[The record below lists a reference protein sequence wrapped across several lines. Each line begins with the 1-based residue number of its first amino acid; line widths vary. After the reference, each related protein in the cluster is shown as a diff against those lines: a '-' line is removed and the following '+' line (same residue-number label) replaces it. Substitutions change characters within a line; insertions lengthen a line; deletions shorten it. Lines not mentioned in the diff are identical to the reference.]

1 MVGGEWYKDYAS
13 VQRRTPAGSGG
24 QAWAAYL
31 KAKNATSEGYNNAF
45 RELDIAAQQ
54 EGVSA
59 SRPAISS
66 GMSQAQYQEVLS
78 QYLANINNEVLK
90 KNVTN
95 ALKDV
100 QQQGMAA
107 GVNVGLPTLANLTNA
122 NADSFVNNYI
132 NTVNQRIYVNYA
144 TTAIKDLQAQG
155 IANGVNV
162 AIPAISNNLSQAQAQ
177 EIVNRYQSQVNSA
190 LLVKSTQDALQN
202 VRSQAINYGVNV
214 AVPAISA
221 GITEQA
227 ANALI
232 DKYVADVNAK
242 LSSAAVSESKPV
254 SNNQIQTSSK
264 VNNALVGSATPTTT
278 VVAPSV
284 SIARNSDGSLAVNE
298 GLYNQ
303 LKAAQTQ
310 YKSWWNDYSGI
321 PQQVIDSQATD
332 VRINSKGQFEWTPV
346 TAADKAQLEKINVQR
361 TRSGLAPRTTLIH
374 GPEKSTEY
382 NTKWLS
388 TTGSGSRG
396 VGESGVKIK
405 DASGKTVKS
414 YDYNIS
420 NLAKVGS
427 GDIKIAAVKAG
438 SSVNAN
444 ATAKVNTAQSV
455 KAVKITQK
463 ELNAKLAAAHPGQI
477 QLKDGT
483 WINQVE
489 KIGNNSTK
497 EAVTLYSSKAA
508 RDAALQDLKAL
519 NIAAS
524 QARSSYKTIE
534 LGNGK
539 YIDPIQKIG
548 KSNTG
553 ENAVTVFSTDKAG
566 NIVTRSGTANEYKA
580 SLNAAKKI
588 AAIPIVLGM
597 SAADQDAI
605 LQARE
610 YYNSRATTPINFSPQ
625 GKNAEYI
632 ETNLAAFG
640 KSLDQVSK
648 AGTEGQRVA
657 DYLKGVSSNEV
668 SLKEDMIKGI
678 NPYIHGGKTV
688 LSQMDKGMS
697 LQSLTDTSVWGL
709 KQLNNI
715 AEGKVGKNK
724 VNEKIDESLT
734 WVNES
739 GVKTLNAGVI
749 QGIDKAVDYSP
760 LALLNNYSKNQYGES
775 GYTKGIDVGLD
786 VVKTIP
792 KNIYTSV
799 TENPA
804 SFALTTTAMYAGGAA
819 IGGALGS
826 AKYSAISIAET
837 VTINPLTKATLKTG
851 IAALDGIAQG
861 YMVTGIGKQAIETVN
876 TGNAEKI
883 ADFVTEFAVGGAGFA
898 KGSRY
903 FEGKLVSKYGAST
916 VGSYSPL
923 HRLSVI
929 AGEGTGIVRGKTV
942 PIKNEPHHPVN
953 SQADLIEA
961 VISQDTVSGAR
972 GTAVH
977 RIYQEVQG
985 NPIGIKTV
993 SVKVPEIST
1002 KTINVLGRGV
1012 DIPSIK
1018 ILEHKYT
1025 AGRTLR
1031 ALQGVKDQY
1040 LTRQHEFGR
1049 ISDNPTLQEAY
1060 STDAYTSYMVPDMT
1074 GGKLEAVGGHFL
1086 QKGEKGRLSQEVQLL
1101 ENIQTV
1107 ASELSELQKIKIRE
1121 QYAKQGHI
1129 EPELWKETQ
1138 RLAMEKSKRIGQPVA
1153 TITPKTGSGFSKP
1166 ETEVFLVFGDKV
1178 STEVTGSKTV
1188 GRTAEGI
1195 KIKKVRLG
1203 TQEAIQSE
1211 LSLLENI
1218 KYNWQNALS
1227 RNDIYAEGMS
1237 KAINRKIAEETG
1249 KAYMK
1254 PGQYDSYNK
1263 KGDYT
1268 GHGAEHT
1275 GKVAE
1280 IMAELWYQSP
1290 ILQQKYTLKEFK
1302 IAGRLH
1308 DAARIY
1314 GNSKMGETE
1323 PIAHGPAVAQN
1334 IRKGRVIDQELNSLP
1349 RESQLRVAKAIETHM
1364 WLKPKSVLQAVFYR
1378 ASDFQKALKTAD
1390 SLARAREAGFLK
1402 PGTTFKLPEERKIN
1416 IFKKVVSERT
1426 LEFKRD
1432 TTAEF
1437 LPNRAAI
1444 EIKNLEKVKDI
1455 ATSEYKTRAVKP
1467 LAEYGYKNS
1476 EYKNSGYNNA
1486 KIYGSLAA
1494 YQSGLASASKYLQN
1508 VEKLKQVPGYTKP
1521 VTPAKA
1527 AKAAHYNKAKD
1538 GAKSGYYTKK
1548 QVSSYKPGYVQ
1559 KKTQKQAY
1567 VTPYTRKSDY
1577 VKSGKYTTKA
1587 KYSSGYKGGKYGN
1600 SGYNGGYGG
1609 YPKPGPE
1616 PKPPVPPMRLKSSTK
1631 GIKVYTNRKHLERD
1645 IKNVLGSMQSIF
1657 G

>member
-1 MVGGEWYKDYAS
+1 MGKMVGEWYKDYAA
-13 VQRRTPAGSGG
+13 VQRRTPAGAGG
-24 QAWAAYL
+24 ASWAAYL
-31 KAKNATSEGYNNAF
+31 KAKNATSEGYNTAF
-45 RELDIAAQQ
+45 KELDIAARQ
-54 EGVSA
+54 EGVTVN
-59 SRPAISS
+59 RPAISS

-132 NTVNQRIYVNYA
+132 NTVNQRIYINYA
-144 TTAIKDLQAQG
+144 TTAVNDLHSQG
-155 IANGVNV
+155 VSNGVNV
-162 AIPAISNNLSQAQAQ
+162 AVPVISNNISQAQAQ
-177 EIVNRYQSQVNSA
+177 EIVNKYQSQVNSA
-190 LLVKSTQDALQN
+190 LLVKSTQDALKSVQ
-202 VRSQAINYGVNV
+202 SQAKSYGVNV
-214 AVPAISA
+214 AVPTISA

-227 ANALI
+227 ANALV
-232 DKYVADVNAK
+232 DRYVADVNAK
-242 LSSAAVSESKPV
+242 LTATQIAQPQTASKI
-254 SNNQIQTSSK
+254 NNT
-264 VNNALVGSATPTTT
+264 LVGST
-278 VVAPSV
+278 VTAPSV
-284 SIARNSDGSLAVNE
+284 SISRNSDGSLAVNE

-346 TAADKAQLEKINVQR
+346 TAADKAQLEKINAYR
-361 TRSGLAPRTTLIH
+361 TSSGLAPHTTLIH

-396 VGESGVKIK
+396 TGEAGVKIK

-414 YDYNIS
+414 YDYNTA

-427 GDIKIAAVKAG
+427 GDIKIAAIKA
-438 SSVNAN
+438 SSKINAN

-455 KAVKITQK
+455 KATKITQK
-463 ELNAKLAAAHPGQI
+463 DIAAAHPGQI

-483 WINQVE
+483 WINQIE
-489 KIGNNSTK
+489 KVGNGGTK

-519 NIAAS
+519 NVAAA
-524 QARSSYKTIE
+524 QARSNYKTIE
-534 LGNGK
+534 LENGK
-539 YIDPIQKIG
+539 YIDPIQKTG

-553 ENAVTVFSTDKAG
+553 ENTVTVFSTDKAG

-597 SAADQDAI
+597 TAADQDAI

-657 DYLKGVSSNEV
+657 DYLKNISKNDI
-668 SLKEDMIKGI
+668 SLKEDTIAGI
-678 NPYIHGGKTV
+678 NPYIQGGKTV

-709 KQLNNI
+709 KQLNNAVEVSI
-715 AEGKVGKNK
+715 GKNK
-724 VNEKIDESLT
+724 VNKEIDESLT

-739 GVKTLNAGVI
+739 GVKTLNKNVI
-749 QGIDKAVDYSP
+749 QGIDTIIDASP
-760 LALLNNYSKNQYGES
+760 LALLNEYAKGKYGES
-775 GYTKGIDVGLD
+775 GYTKGVDVGLD
-786 VVKTIP
+786 VAKAIP
-792 KNIYTSV
+792 KNIYSSV
-799 TENPA
+799 VENPA
-804 SFALTTTAMYAGGAA
+804 STALLVGATYAGGAA

-826 AKYSAISIAET
+826 AKYGAISFAET

-876 TGNAEKI
+876 TGNPERI
-883 ADFVTEFAVGGAGFA
+883 ADFVTEFAIGGAGFA
-898 KGSRY
+898 KGSKA
-903 FEGKLVSKYGAST
+903 FEGKLVSKYGEST

-953 SQADLIEA
+953 SQAALIEA

-977 RIYQEVQG
+977 RFYQEVQG
-985 NPIGIKTV
+985 SPIGIKTY
-993 SVKVPEIST
+993 
-1002 KTINVLGRGV
+1002 N
-1012 DIPSIK
+1012 IPIVNK
-1018 ILEHKYT
+1018 QVT

-1031 ALQGVKDQY
+1031 ALQGVRDQY
-1040 LTRQHEFGR
+1040 LTRQNEFGR
-1049 ISDNPTLQEAY
+1049 ISDDPVVQKAY

-1074 GGKLEAVGGHFL
+1074 GGKFDAVGGHFL
-1086 QKGEKGRLSQEVQLL
+1086 QKGGKNRFNQEVQLL
-1101 ENIQTV
+1101 ENIPTV
-1107 ASELSELQKIKIRE
+1107 ASELSALQKIQIRE

-1138 RLAMEKSKRIGQPVA
+1138 RLAAEKSKRIGQPVA
-1153 TITPKTGSGFSKP
+1153 TITPKTGSGFNKP
-1166 ETEVFLVFGDKV
+1166 ETEVFIVFGDKIA
-1178 STEVTGSKTV
+1178 TEVTGSKTV

-1203 TQEAIQSE
+1203 TQEAIKTE
-1211 LSLLENI
+1211 LSILENM
-1218 KYNWQNALS
+1218 KYNWKNALS
-1227 RNDIYAEGMS
+1227 RNDIYAEGMA
-1237 KAINRKIAEETG
+1237 KAINRKVAEETG

-1254 PGQYDSYNK
+1254 PGQY
-1263 KGDYT
+1263 GA
-1268 GHGAEHT
+1268 HGVEHT
-1275 GKVAE
+1275 GKVAK
-1280 IMAELWYQSP
+1280 IMEELWYQSP

-1334 IRKGRVIDQELNSLP
+1334 IRKGRVIDKELNSLP

-1390 SLARAREAGFLK
+1390 SLARAREAGYLK
-1402 PGTTFKLPEERKIN
+1402 PGTTFKLPEERKFN
-1416 IFKKVVSERT
+1416 IFKKVVSERA
-1426 LEFKRD
+1426 LEFRKD

-1444 EIKNLEKVKDI
+1444 ELKNLEKVKDI

-1467 LAEYGYKNS
+1467 FAEYGYKNS

-1494 YQSGLASASKYLQN
+1494 YQGGLASASKYLQN

-1521 VTPAKA
+1521 VTVAKA

-1548 QVSSYKPGYVQ
+1548 QVSSYKPGYAQ

-1577 VKSGKYTTKA
+1577 VKSGKYTA
-1587 KYSSGYKGGKYGN
+1587 KSKYRSSYGGGKYGS
-1600 SGYNGGYGG
+1600 SGYSGGYGGYGGG

-1645 IKNVLGSMQSIF
+1645 IKNVLGSMQSMF

>member
-1 MVGGEWYKDYAS
+1 MVTGQWYKDYAA
-13 VQRRTPAGSGG
+13 VQRRTPAGAGG
-24 QAWAAYL
+24 ASWAAYL
-31 KAKNATSEGYNNAF
+31 KAKNATSEGYETAF
-45 RELDIAAQQ
+45 KELDIAARQA
-54 EGVSA
+54 GVTVN
-59 SRPAISS
+59 RPAMTA
-66 GMSQAQYQEVLS
+66 GMSQAQYQEVL
-78 QYLANINNEVLK
+78 QKYLVNINDEVLK
-90 KNVTN
+90 KNVTA
-95 ALKDV
+95 ALKDIQSQGAVAGAHV
-100 QQQGMAA
+100 Q
-107 GVNVGLPTLANLTNA
+107 LPSLANLTSA
-122 NADSFVNNYI
+122 NAQSVVNSYI
-132 NTVNQRIYVNYA
+132 DIVNQTIYKNYVNMSLS
-144 TTAIKDLQAQG
+144 DLRAQG

-162 AIPAISNNLSQAQAQ
+162 PIPAVSNTVSQAQAQ

-190 LLVKSTQDALQN
+190 LLVKSTQDALKSVQ
-202 VRSQAINYGVNV
+202 SQAKSYGVNV
-214 AVPAISA
+214 AVPTISA

-242 LSSAAVSESKPV
+242 LSSATVSESKPA

-264 VNNALVGSATPTTT
+264 VNNALVGPATPTT
-278 VVAPSV
+278 VVAPSA
-284 SIARNSDGSLAVNE
+284 SISRNSDGSLAVNE

-346 TAADKAQLEKINVQR
+346 TAADKAQLDKINVQR

-374 GPEKSTEY
+374 GPEKSNEY

-414 YDYNIS
+414 YDYNTA

-427 GDIKIAAVKAG
+427 GDIKIAAMKAG

-444 ATAKVNTAQSV
+444 ATAKTNTAQNV

-477 QLKDGT
+477 QLKDGS
-483 WINQVE
+483 WINQIE
-489 KIGNNSTK
+489 KIGNNSIK
-497 EAVTLYSSKAA
+497 ETVTLYSSKAA

-519 NIAAS
+519 NVAAA
-524 QARSSYKTIE
+524 QARSRYKNIE

-553 ENAVTVFSTDKAG
+553 ENAVTVFRVDKAG
-566 NIVTRSGTANEYKA
+566 NVVSRSGTANEYKK
-580 SLNAAKKI
+580 SLEAAKKI
-588 AAIPIVLGM
+588 AAMPITIGM
-597 SAADQDAI
+597 AAADQDAI
-605 LQARE
+605 MQARE
-610 YYNSRATTPINFSPQ
+610 YYNARAVTPINFSPQ
-625 GKNAEYI
+625 GETSKLV
-632 ETNLAAFG
+632 ETNLAKFG
-640 KSLDQVSK
+640 QYLDQVSK

-678 NPYIHGGKTV
+678 NPYIQGGKTV
-688 LSQMDKGMS
+688 LSQMDQGMS
-697 LQSLTDTSVWGL
+697 LQSLTDTTVWGL

-715 AEGKVGKNK
+715 AEGKVGKN
-724 VNEKIDESLT
+724 VVSEKIDTSLT

-739 GVKTLNAGVI
+739 GVKTLNKNVI
-749 QGIDKAVDYSP
+749 QGIDKTIEASP
-760 LALLNNYSKNQYGES
+760 LALLNEYAKGKYGES
-775 GYTKGIDVGLD
+775 GYTKGVDVGLD
-786 VVKTIP
+786 VAKAIP
-792 KNIYTSV
+792 KNIYNSV
-799 TENPA
+799 VENPA
-804 SFALTTTAMYAGGAA
+804 STALLVSATYAGGAA

-876 TGNAEKI
+876 TGNPERI
-883 ADFVTEFAVGGAGFA
+883 ADFATEFAIGGAGFA
-898 KGSRY
+898 KGSKY
-903 FEGKLVSKYGAST
+903 FEGKLVSNYGESI

-953 SQADLIEA
+953 SQAALIEA

-977 RIYQEVQG
+977 RFYQEVQG
-985 NPIGIKTV
+985 NPIGIKTY
-993 SVKVPEIST
+993 
-1002 KTINVLGRGV
+1002 N
-1012 DIPSIK
+1012 IPIVNK
-1018 ILEHKYT
+1018 QVT

-1040 LTRQHEFGR
+1040 LTRQNEFGR
-1049 ISDNPTLQEAY
+1049 ISDEPVVQKAY
-1060 STDAYTSYMVPDMT
+1060 STEAYTSYMVLDLT
-1074 GGKLEAVGGHFL
+1074 GGKFEAVGGHFL
-1086 QKGEKGRLSQEVQLL
+1086 QKGGKNRFNQEVQLL
-1101 ENIQTV
+1101 ENIPTV
-1107 ASELSELQKIKIRE
+1107 ASELSALQKIQIRE

-1129 EPELWKETQ
+1129 EPGLWKETQ
-1138 RLAMEKSKRIGQPVA
+1138 RLAAEKSKRIGQPVA
-1153 TITPKTGSGFSKP
+1153 TITPKTGSGFKKP
-1166 ETEVFLVFGDKV
+1166 ETEVFLVFGNKTA
-1178 STEVTGSKTV
+1178 TEVTGSKTV

-1203 TQEAIQSE
+1203 TQEAIKSE
-1211 LSLLENI
+1211 LSILENI
-1218 KYNWQNALS
+1218 KYNWKNALS
-1227 RNDIYAEGMS
+1227 GNDIYAEGMS

-1254 PGQYDSYNK
+1254 PGQY
-1263 KGDYT
+1263 GD
-1268 GHGAEHT
+1268 HSVRHT

-1280 IMAELWYQSP
+1280 IMEELWYQSP
-1290 ILQQKYTLKEFK
+1290 TLQQKYTLKEFK

-1323 PIAHGPAVAQN
+1323 PLAHGPAVAYN
-1334 IRKGRVIDQELNSLP
+1334 IRKGRVIDKELNSLP

-1390 SLARAREAGFLK
+1390 SLARAREAGYLK
-1402 PGTTFKLPEERKIN
+1402 PGTTFKLPEERKFN
-1416 IFKKVVSERT
+1416 IFKKVVSERA
-1426 LEFKRD
+1426 LEFRKD

-1444 EIKNLEKVKDI
+1444 ELKNLEKVKDI

-1467 LAEYGYKNS
+1467 FAEYGYKNS

-1508 VEKLKQVPGYTKP
+1508 VEKMEQIPGYTKP
-1521 VTPAKA
+1521 VTLVRT

-1548 QVSSYKPGYVQ
+1548 QVSSYKPGYAQ

-1577 VKSGKYTTKA
+1577 VKSGKYTAKS
-1587 KYSSGYKGGKYGN
+1587 KYSSGYRSGKYGN
-1600 SGYNGGYGG
+1600 SGYSGGYGGYSGG

-1616 PKPPVPPMRLKSSTK
+1616 PKPLVPPMRLKSSTK

-1645 IKNVLGSMQSIF
+1645 IKNVLGSMQSMF

>member
-1 MVGGEWYKDYAS
+1 MATGEWYKDYNAI
-13 VQRRTPAGSGG
+13 QRRTPAGSGG

-31 KAKNATSEGYNNAF
+31 KAKNATSEGYETAF
-45 RELDIAAQQ
+45 KELDIAARQ
-54 EGVSA
+54 EGVTVNRPVLA
-59 SRPAISS
+59 SN
-66 GMSQAQYQEVLS
+66 MSQAQYQEVLS

-90 KNVTN
+90 KNVTS
-95 ALKDV
+95 ALKDI
-100 QQQGMAA
+100 QSQGMQA

-132 NTVNQRIYVNYA
+132 NTVNQRIYINYA
-144 TTAIKDLQAQG
+144 TTAVNDLHSQG
-155 IANGVNV
+155 LSNGVNV
-162 AIPAISNNLSQAQAQ
+162 AVPVISNNISQAQAQ
-177 EIVNRYQSQVNSA
+177 EIVNKYQSQVNSA

-202 VRSQAINYGVNV
+202 VRSQAISYGVNV

-227 ANALI
+227 ANALV
-232 DKYVADVNAK
+232 DRYVADVNAK
-242 LSSAAVSESKPV
+242 LTATQIAQPQTASK
-254 SNNQIQTSSK
+254 I
-264 VNNALVGSATPTTT
+264 NNALVGST
-278 VVAPSV
+278 VTAPSV
-284 SIARNSDGSLAVNE
+284 SIARNSDGSLAVSE
-298 GLYNQ
+298 SLYNQ

-346 TAADKAQLEKINVQR
+346 TAADKAQLDKINVQR
-361 TRSGLAPRTTLIH
+361 ARSGLAPRTTLIH
-374 GPEKSTEY
+374 GPEKSNEY

-388 TTGSGSRG
+388 NTGSGSRG
-396 VGESGVKIK
+396 VGESGVKVK
-405 DASGKTVKS
+405 DASGKTIKS
-414 YDYNIS
+414 YDYNTA

-427 GDIKIAAVKAG
+427 GDIKIAAIKA
-438 SSVNAN
+438 SSKINAN
-444 ATAKVNTAQSV
+444 ATAKTNTAQDV

-477 QLKDGT
+477 QLKDGS
-483 WINQVE
+483 WINQIE
-489 KIGNNSTK
+489 KIGNNSIK
-497 EAVTLYSSKAA
+497 ETVTLYSSKAA
-508 RDAALQDLKAL
+508 RDAALQDLQAL
-519 NIAAS
+519 NVAAA
-524 QARSSYKTIE
+524 QARSNYKTIE
-534 LGNGK
+534 LENGK
-539 YIDPIQKIG
+539 YIDPIQKTG

-553 ENAVTVFSTDKAG
+553 ENTVTVFSTDKAG

-597 SAADQDAI
+597 TAADQDAI

-657 DYLKGVSSNEV
+657 DYLKNISKNDI
-668 SLKEDMIKGI
+668 SLKEDTIAGI
-678 NPYIHGGKTV
+678 NPYIQGGKTV
-688 LSQMDKGMS
+688 LSQMDQGMS
-697 LQSLTDTSVWGL
+697 LQNLTDTTVWGL

-715 AEGKVGKNK
+715 AEGKVGKN
-724 VNEKIDESLT
+724 VVSEKIDTSLT

-739 GVKTLNAGVI
+739 GVKTLNETVI
-749 QGIDKAVDYSP
+749 QGIDKSIDYSP
-760 LALLNNYSKNQYGES
+760 LALLNSYSKNQYGES
-775 GYTKGIDVGLD
+775 GYTKAVDIGIGVA
-786 VVKTIP
+786 KTVP
-792 KNIYTSV
+792 KNIYTGV
-799 TENPA
+799 VENPA
-804 SFALTTTAMYAGGAA
+804 STVISVGAMYAGGAA
-819 IGGALGS
+819 IGGAMGAGKSLL
-826 AKYSAISIAET
+826 ISGAET
-837 VTINPLTKATLKTG
+837 AFINPLTKATLKTG
-851 IAALDGIAQG
+851 IAALDGVAQA
-861 YMVTGIGKQAIETVN
+861 YMITGIGKQAVETVS
-876 TGNAEKI
+876 TGNVAKI
-883 ADFVTEFAVGGAGFA
+883 SDFATEFAIGGAGFA
-898 KGSRY
+898 KGSKA
-903 FEGKLVSKYGAST
+903 FEGKLVSKYGEST

-942 PIKNEPHHPVN
+942 PIKNEPFHPVN
-953 SQADLIEA
+953 SQAALIEA

-977 RIYQEVQG
+977 RFYQEVQG
-985 NPIGIKTV
+985 NPIGIKTY
-993 SVKVPEIST
+993 
-1002 KTINVLGRGV
+1002 N
-1012 DIPSIK
+1012 IPIVNK
-1018 ILEHKYT
+1018 QVT

-1040 LTRQHEFGR
+1040 LTRQNEFGR
-1049 ISDNPTLQEAY
+1049 ISDEPVVQKAY
-1060 STDAYTSYMVPDMT
+1060 STEAYTSYMVPDMT
-1074 GGKLEAVGGHFL
+1074 GGKFEAVGGHFL
-1086 QKGEKGRLSQEVQLL
+1086 QKGGKNRFNQEVQLL
-1101 ENIQTV
+1101 ENIPTV
-1107 ASELSELQKIKIRE
+1107 ASELSALQKIQIRE

-1129 EPELWKETQ
+1129 EPGLWKETQ
-1138 RLAMEKSKRIGQPVA
+1138 RLAAEKSKRIGQPVA
-1153 TITPKTGSGFSKP
+1153 TITPKTGSGFKKP
-1166 ETEVFLVFGDKV
+1166 ETEVFLVFGNKTA
-1178 STEVTGSKTV
+1178 TEVTGSKTV

-1203 TQEAIQSE
+1203 TQEAIKSE
-1211 LSLLENI
+1211 LSILENI
-1218 KYNWQNALS
+1218 KYNWKNALS
-1227 RNDIYAEGMS
+1227 GNDIYAEGMS

-1254 PGQYDSYNK
+1254 PGQY
-1263 KGDYT
+1263 GD
-1268 GHGAEHT
+1268 HSVRHT

-1280 IMAELWYQSP
+1280 IMEELWYQSP
-1290 ILQQKYTLKEFK
+1290 TLQQKYTLKEFK

-1323 PIAHGPAVAQN
+1323 PLAHGPAVAYN
-1334 IRKGRVIDQELNSLP
+1334 IRKGRVIDKELNSLP

-1364 WLKPKSVLQAVFYR
+1364 WLKPKSVLQAAFYR

-1390 SLARAREAGFLK
+1390 SLARAREAGYLK
-1402 PGTTFKLPEERKIN
+1402 PDTTFKLPEERKIN

-1426 LEFKRD
+1426 LEFRRD

-1437 LPNRAAI
+1437 LPNRAAV
-1444 EIKNLEKVKDI
+1444 ELKNLEKVKDI

-1467 LAEYGYKNS
+1467 FAEYGYKNSGYKNS
-1476 EYKNSGYNNA
+1476 EYKNFGYNNA

-1508 VEKLKQVPGYTKP
+1508 VEKMEQIPGYTKP
-1521 VTPAKA
+1521 VTLVRT

-1548 QVSSYKPGYVQ
+1548 QVSYEPGYVQ

-1577 VKSGKYTTKA
+1577 VKSGKYAAKS
-1587 KYSSGYKGGKYGN
+1587 KYSSGYRSGKYGN

-1609 YPKPGPE
+1609 YSGGYPKPGPE
-1616 PKPPVPPMRLKSSTK
+1616 PKPLVPPMRLKSSTK

-1645 IKNVLGSMQSIF
+1645 IKNVLGSMKSMF

>member
-1 MVGGEWYKDYAS
+1 MVGEWYKDYNAI
-13 VQRRTPAGSGG
+13 QRRTPAGSGG

-59 SRPAISS
+59 NRPVLASN
-66 GMSQAQYQEVLS
+66 MSQAQYQEVLS
-78 QYLANINNEVLK
+78 QYLASINNEVLK
-90 KNVTN
+90 KNVTA
-95 ALKDV
+95 ALKDI

-107 GVNVGLPTLANLTNA
+107 GVNVGLPALANLTNA
-122 NADSFVNNYI
+122 NADSLVNSFI

-144 TTAIKDLQAQG
+144 TTAVNDLHSQG
-155 IANGVNV
+155 VSNGVNV
-162 AIPAISNNLSQAQAQ
+162 AVPVISNNISQAQAQ
-177 EIVNRYQSQVNSA
+177 EIVNKYQSQVNSA
-190 LLVKSTQDALQN
+190 LLVKSTQDALKSVQ
-202 VRSQAINYGVNV
+202 SQAKSYGVNV
-214 AVPAISA
+214 AVPTISA

-242 LSSAAVSESKPV
+242 LSSATVSESKPV

-264 VNNALVGSATPTTT
+264 VNNALVGPATSTT
-278 VVAPSV
+278 VVAPSA
-284 SIARNSDGSLAVNE
+284 SISRNSDGSLAVNE

-346 TAADKAQLEKINVQR
+346 TAADKAQLDKINVQR

-374 GPEKSTEY
+374 GPEKSNEY

-414 YDYNIS
+414 YDYNPA

-427 GDIKIAAVKAG
+427 GDIKIAAMKAG

-455 KAVKITQK
+455 KATKITQK
-463 ELNAKLAAAHPGQI
+463 DIAAAHPGQI

-483 WINQVE
+483 WINQIE
-489 KIGNNSTK
+489 KVGNGGTK

-519 NIAAS
+519 NVAAA
-524 QARSSYKTIE
+524 QARSNYKNIE

-553 ENAVTVFSTDKAG
+553 ENAVTVFRVDKAG
-566 NIVTRSGTANEYKA
+566 NVVSRSGTANEYKK
-580 SLNAAKKI
+580 SLEAAKKI
-588 AAIPIVLGM
+588 AAMPITIGM
-597 SAADQDAI
+597 AAADQDAI
-605 LQARE
+605 MQARE
-610 YYNSRATTPINFSPQ
+610 YYNSRAVTPINFSPQ
-625 GKNAEYI
+625 GETSKLV
-632 ETNLAAFG
+632 ETNLAKFG
-640 KSLDQVSK
+640 QYLDQVSK

-678 NPYIHGGKTV
+678 NPYIHGGKAA

-697 LQSLTDTSVWGL
+697 LESLTDTSVWGL
-709 KQLNNI
+709 KQLNN
-715 AEGKVGKNK
+715 AVEGSIGKNK
-724 VNEKIDESLT
+724 VNKEIDESLT

-739 GVKTLNAGVI
+739 GVKTLNKNVI
-749 QGIDKAVDYSP
+749 QGIDTIIDASP
-760 LALLNNYSKNQYGES
+760 LALLNEYAKGKYGES
-775 GYTKGIDVGLD
+775 GYTKGVDVGLD
-786 VVKTIP
+786 VAKAIP
-792 KNIYTSV
+792 KNIYNSV
-799 TENPA
+799 TENPM
-804 SFALTTTAMYAGGAA
+804 STALLVGATYAGGAA

-826 AKYSAISIAET
+826 AKYGAISFAET
-837 VTINPLTKATLKTG
+837 VTINPFTKATLKTG

-861 YMVTGIGKQAIETVN
+861 YMVTGIGKQAVETVS
-876 TGNAEKI
+876 TGNPERI

-903 FEGKLVSKYGAST
+903 FEGKLVSKYGESV
-916 VGSYSPL
+916 VGSYNPL

-929 AGEGTGIVRGKTV
+929 AGESTGIVRGKTV

-961 VISQDTVSGAR
+961 VISQDKISGAR

-977 RIYQEVQG
+977 RFYQEVQG
-985 NPIGIKTV
+985 NPIGIKTY
-993 SVKVPEIST
+993 K
-1002 KTINVLGRGV
+1002 
-1012 DIPSIK
+1012 IPIVNK
-1018 ILEHKYT
+1018 QVT

-1049 ISDNPTLQEAY
+1049 ISDEPVVQKAY
-1060 STDAYTSYMVPDMT
+1060 STEAYTSYMVPDMT
-1074 GGKLEAVGGHFL
+1074 GGKFDAVGGHFL
-1086 QKGEKGRLSQEVQLL
+1086 QKGGKGRFSQEVQLL
-1101 ENIQTV
+1101 ENIPTV
-1107 ASELSELQKIKIRE
+1107 ASELSALQKIQIRE

-1138 RLAMEKSKRIGQPVA
+1138 RLATEKSKRIGQPVA
-1153 TITPKTGSGFSKP
+1153 TITPKTGSGFNKP
-1166 ETEVFLVFGDKV
+1166 ETEVFLVFGDKIA
-1178 STEVTGSKTV
+1178 TEVTGSKTV

-1203 TQEAIQSE
+1203 TQEAIKTE
-1211 LSLLENI
+1211 LSILENI
-1218 KYNWQNALS
+1218 KYNWKNAIS

-1280 IMAELWYQSP
+1280 IMEELWYKSP

-1334 IRKGRVIDQELNSLP
+1334 IRKGRVIDKELNSLP

-1390 SLARAREAGFLK
+1390 SLARAREAGYLK
-1402 PGTTFKLPEERKIN
+1402 PGTTFKLPEERKFN
-1416 IFKKVVSERT
+1416 IFKKVVSERA
-1426 LEFKRD
+1426 LEFRKD

-1444 EIKNLEKVKDI
+1444 ELKNLEKVKDI

-1467 LAEYGYKNS
+1467 FAEYGYKNS

-1494 YQSGLASASKYLQN
+1494 YNSGLASASKYLQN

-1521 VTPAKA
+1521 VTP

-1577 VKSGKYTTKA
+1577 VKSGKYTA
-1587 KYSSGYKGGKYGN
+1587 KSKYRSSYGGGKYGS
-1600 SGYNGGYGG
+1600 SGYSGGYSGYSGG
-1609 YPKPGPE
+1609 YPKPEPE

-1645 IKNVLGSMQSIF
+1645 IKNVLGSMQSMF

>member
-1 MVGGEWYKDYAS
+1 MATGEWYKDYNTI
-13 VQRRTPAGSGG
+13 QRRTPAGSGG

-54 EGVSA
+54 EGVIA
-59 SRPAISS
+59 NRPAISS

-90 KNVTN
+90 KNVTS
-95 ALKDV
+95 ALKDI
-100 QQQGMAA
+100 QSQGMQA
-107 GVNVGLPTLANLTNA
+107 GVNVGLPTLANLTHA
-122 NADSFVNNYI
+122 NADSFVNNFI

-155 IANGVNV
+155 VANGVNV
-162 AIPAISNNLSQAQAQ
+162 AVPVISNNISQAQAQ

-202 VRSQAINYGVNV
+202 VRSQAVSYGVNV

-232 DKYVADVNAK
+232 DRYVADVNTK
-242 LSSAAVSESKPV
+242 LTAT
-254 SNNQIQTSSK
+254 QIAQPQTASK
-264 VNNALVGSATPTTT
+264 VNNALVGSATPTT

-284 SIARNSDGSLAVNE
+284 SISRNSDGSLAVKE

-303 LKAAQTQ
+303 LKAAQTKH
-310 YKSWWNDYSGI
+310 KSWWNDYSGI
-321 PQQVIDSQATD
+321 PDQVINSQATD

-346 TAADKAQLEKINVQR
+346 TAADKAQLDKINVQR

-396 VGESGVKIK
+396 KGEAGVKIK

-414 YDYNIS
+414 YDYNTA

-427 GDIKIAAVKAG
+427 GDIKIAAIKA
-438 SSVNAN
+438 SSKINAN
-444 ATAKVNTAQSV
+444 ATAKTNTAQDV

-477 QLKDGT
+477 QLKDGS
-483 WINQVE
+483 WINQIE
-489 KIGNNSTK
+489 KVGNNSTK
-497 EAVTLYSSKAA
+497 EAVTLYSSKAE

-524 QARSSYKTIE
+524 QARSNYKNIE

-553 ENAVTVFSTDKAG
+553 ENAVTVFRVDKAG
-566 NIVTRSGTANEYKA
+566 NVVSRSGTANEYKA

-597 SAADQDAI
+597 TAADQDAI

-657 DYLKGVSSNEV
+657 DYLKSISNNNV
-668 SLKEDMIKGI
+668 NLKEDLITGF
-678 NPYIHGGKTV
+678 NPYIKGGKTV

-709 KQLNNI
+709 KQLNNAVEVSI
-715 AEGKVGKNK
+715 GKNK
-724 VNEKIDESLT
+724 VNKEIDESLT

-739 GVKTLNAGVI
+739 GVKTLNKNVI
-749 QGIDKAVDYSP
+749 QGIDTIIDASP
-760 LALLNNYSKNQYGES
+760 LALLNEYAKGKYGES
-775 GYTKGIDVGLD
+775 GYTKGVDVGLD
-786 VVKTIP
+786 VAKAIP
-792 KNIYTSV
+792 KNIYSSV
-799 TENPA
+799 VENPA
-804 SFALTTTAMYAGGAA
+804 STALLVGATYAGGAA

-826 AKYSAISIAET
+826 AKYGAISFAET

-876 TGNAEKI
+876 TGNPERI

-903 FEGKLVSKYGAST
+903 FEGKLVSKYGESV
-916 VGSYSPL
+916 VGSYNPL

-929 AGEGTGIVRGKTV
+929 AGESTGIVRGKTV
-942 PIKNEPHHPVN
+942 PVRNDPYHPVN

-961 VISQDTVSGAR
+961 VINQDKISGAR
-972 GTAVH
+972 GTAIH
-977 RIYQEVQG
+977 RLYQEVQG
-985 NPIGIKTV
+985 DPIGIKTYN
-993 SVKVPEIST
+993 VKIPEFSSKPIS
-1002 KTINVLGRGV
+1002 VLGKKM
-1012 DIPSIK
+1012 DIPNVK
-1018 ILEHKYT
+1018 IIEKKYV
-1025 AGRTLR
+1025 AGRTLK
-1031 ALQGVKDQY
+1031 ALMDINEQY

-1049 ISDNPTLQEAY
+1049 ITKPRDKDYEYLKEAY
-1060 STDAYTSYMVPDMT
+1060 STDAHTSYMVPDLT
-1074 GGKLEAVGGHFL
+1074 GGKFDAVGGHFL
-1086 QKGEKGRLSQEVQLL
+1086 QKGGKNRFNQEVQLL
-1101 ENIQTV
+1101 ENIPTV
-1107 ASELSELQKIKIRE
+1107 ASELSALQKIQIRE

-1138 RLAMEKSKRIGQPVA
+1138 RLATEKSKRIGQPVA
-1153 TITPKTGSGFSKP
+1153 TITPKTGSGFNKP
-1166 ETEVFLVFGDKV
+1166 ETEVFLVFGDKIA
-1178 STEVTGSKTV
+1178 TEVTGSKTV

-1203 TQEAIQSE
+1203 TQEAIKTE
-1211 LSLLENI
+1211 LSILENI
-1218 KYNWQNALS
+1218 KYNWKNALS
-1227 RNDIYAEGMS
+1227 GNDIYAEGMS

-1254 PGQYDSYNK
+1254 PGQY
-1263 KGDYT
+1263 GA
-1268 GHGAEHT
+1268 HGVEHT

-1280 IMAELWYQSP
+1280 IMAELWYKSP

-1334 IRKGRVIDQELNSLP
+1334 IRKGRVIDKELNSLP

-1364 WLKPKSVLQAVFYR
+1364 WLKPKSVLQAAFYR

-1390 SLARAREAGFLK
+1390 SLARAREAGYLK

-1444 EIKNLEKVKDI
+1444 ELKNLEKVKDI

-1467 LAEYGYKNS
+1467 FAEYGYKNS

-1494 YQSGLASASKYLQN
+1494 YQGGLASASKYLQN

-1538 GAKSGYYTKK
+1538 GAKSGYK
-1548 QVSSYKPGYVQ
+1548 QVSSYKPGYAQ

-1577 VKSGKYTTKA
+1577 VKSGKYTA
-1587 KYSSGYKGGKYGN
+1587 KSKYRSSYGGGKYGS
-1600 SGYNGGYGG
+1600 SGYSGGYGGYGGG

-1631 GIKVYTNRKHLERD
+1631 GIKVYTNRKYLERD
-1645 IKNVLGSMQSIF
+1645 IKNVLGSMQSMF